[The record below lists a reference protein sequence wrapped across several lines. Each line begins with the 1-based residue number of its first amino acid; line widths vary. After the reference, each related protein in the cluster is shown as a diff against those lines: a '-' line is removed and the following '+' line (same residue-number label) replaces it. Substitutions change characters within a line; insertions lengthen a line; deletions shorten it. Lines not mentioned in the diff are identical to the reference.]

1 MSIADKIK
9 TALGIVK
16 QNPDTERYYLETGS
30 EYEEL
35 REIIHSYEIK
45 LDDYQLKWLDEAFND
60 LLYGVDEEILT
71 TLDIADFEFNIEADC
86 YTSDLTEWLDSDNE
100 RVYYLTEVLETYELK
115 DGFELLRYAQYIE
128 KDEVYNNARYI
139 LIKYF
144 E

>member
-60 LLYGVDEEILT
+60 LLYMVDEEILT
-71 TLDIADFEFNIEADC
+71 TLDIADFEFDIEADC